1 MYQKQR
7 RIWTYVEREGERE
20 GSGGNTFT
28 YAKNNNYILNENIQT
43 NEDLRSY
50 TSPSFLPCC
59 TLGHNKNYLLE
70 IIFIVPFVIW
80 MFIFMNFRFI
90 FKKKYFSFF

>member
-1 MYQKQR
+1 MK
-7 RIWTYVEREGERE
+7 
-20 GSGGNTFT
+20 
-28 YAKNNNYILNENIQT
+28 IQT

-80 MFIFMNFRFI
+80 MFSNFYEF
-90 FKKKYFSFF
+90 